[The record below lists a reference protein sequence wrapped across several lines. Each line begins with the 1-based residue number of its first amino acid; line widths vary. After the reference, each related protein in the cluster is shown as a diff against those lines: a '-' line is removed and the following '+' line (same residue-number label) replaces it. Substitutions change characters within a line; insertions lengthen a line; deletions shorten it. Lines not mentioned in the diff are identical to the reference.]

1 MNNSNKVLLLLIIL
15 LATTAITCQLS
26 DNITTDNKVTP
37 TSTPSPT
44 FTPLPS
50 NPIQP
55 GAETQN
61 EPVFIFGDIPYTSPF
76 FLNSVSEPFVLL
88 EDQAGFIL
96 HDKEHIFTLES
107 QTMGPVEVHD
117 DLSLT
122 YGLAL
127 PSVPQGT
134 FFDVDNN
141 GKDDQGVQVF
151 AVAYW
156 SNTWDGPFLE
166 ERDGTGW
173 SNAYTSTITDPNND
187 DEIIGGTLIVW
198 SPDDKQGFPSGFGND
213 GLLFTEDDPVVNI
226 PAGYNLVDLDQTP
239 FYIYKESR
247 PEITLNEG
255 EIAVNDYS
263 DLNYAEAFKSLFDKA
278 SREYP
283 FTEDKHIQW
292 QELYDKYA
300 PQIENVRNADDFY
313 RALRDFTLEIP
324 DGHVGISFNADVFY
338 SENGGS
344 FGMLLS
350 ELSDGKI
357 IVNYILPNGSAE
369 KTGIQVGA
377 EIITW
382 NGQPVSTAIDNV
394 IPYFGP
400 YSTEHAKRLDQ
411 LLFLTR
417 VPPGSQATVEF
428 RNPGESEIKQE
439 KIKSEVE
446 YDTLFLSIPS
456 FNEDDL
462 ALPIQGKVLD
472 DSQLGYIRVVT
483 FSDDYRFMAQLWE
496 KYIQSMID
504 NEVPGLILDL
514 RTNSG
519 GSGGLAY
526 DFAGF
531 FFDEEVPLYRSSY
544 YNEDTGQFEYTDYPA
559 RIKPAPIHYDGPI
572 AVLVSPECV
581 SACEGFAYALTR
593 NDRAIVVGHY
603 PSAGAFGEVGRGQYD
618 LPDEINMQ
626 FPTGRPETFDGELLI
641 EGVGVIP
648 DILVPVTIESAL
660 KQTDTVLDAAIN
672 ALLDQIN

>member
-1 MNNSNKVLLLLIIL
+1 MKNPYKIILLLIIL

-26 DNITTDNKVTP
+26 DNITTDSKVTP

-44 FTPLPS
+44 FTPLPT

-55 GAETQN
+55 GAEIQN

-96 HDKEHIFTLES
+96 RDKEHIFTLES
-107 QTMGPVEVHD
+107 QTMGPVEVHE

-127 PSVPQGT
+127 PSVPQGA

-198 SPDDKQGFPSGFGND
+198 SPDDTQGFPSGFGND

-263 DLNYAEAFKSLFDKA
+263 DLNYTEAFKALFDKA

-300 PQIENVRNADDFY
+300 PQIENARNGDDFY

-324 DGHVGISFNADVFY
+324 DGHVGVSFNADVFY

-350 ELSDGKI
+350 ELSDGKV
-357 IVNYILPNGSAE
+357 IVNYVLPNGPAE
-369 KTGIQVGA
+369 EAGIQVGA

-382 NGQPVSTAIDNV
+382 NGQPVSNAIDNV

-428 RNPGESEIKQE
+428 INPGESEIKQE
-439 KIKSEVE
+439 KMKSEVE

-531 FFDEEVPLYRSSY
+531 FFEEEVPLYRSSY

-559 RIKPAPIHYDGPI
+559 RIEPAPIHYDGPI

-648 DILVPVTIESAL
+648 DILVPVTMESAL